1 MTCSFQ
7 VQLKAINICDCFV
20 VVHMNIH
27 CYTLATTTQHNTIAI
42 PLLHA
47 KTRQLPCSLNKS
59 QPTMSSTDNNTFPF
73 ITTSEFLYFFPPFFL
88 EGTTLKLPL
97 AGSSLGVSGLA
108 GPFFATSLQPPGAAL
123 AGLPLLGGVEV
134 STRPLSASLLR
145 RMNSSAKWRE
155 SMVELLPWTA
165 SVMSSASAG
174 KKMRS
179 ATNCSAVN
187 VFVSLCLVLKCD
199 SGDR

>member
-1 MTCSFQ
+1 MIYTTLHYTHSLTTNVSRQTNDRQ
-7 VQLKAINICDCFV
+7 VILS
-20 VVHMNIH
+20 
-27 CYTLATTTQHNTIAI
+27 TGL
-42 PLLHA
+42 
-47 KTRQLPCSLNKS
+47 
-59 QPTMSSTDNNTFPF
+59 SSTHLN
-73 ITTSEFLYFFPPFFL
+73 IYFLPPFFL

-97 AGSSLGVSGLA
+97 AGSSLGVSGLG
-108 GPFFATSLQPPGAAL
+108 GPFLATSLQPPGAAL

-179 ATNCSAVN
+179 ATNCSAAN
-187 VFVSLCLVLKCD
+187 D
-199 SGDR
+199 YG

>member
-1 MTCSFQ
+1 MQPKPTSG
-7 VQLKAINICDCFV
+7 LID
-20 VVHMNIH
+20 
-27 CYTLATTTQHNTIAI
+27 TTTAEQYIPSYHNT
-42 PLLHA
+42 
-47 KTRQLPCSLNKS
+47 N
-59 QPTMSSTDNNTFPF
+59 
-73 ITTSEFLYFFPPFFL
+73 LYFFPPFFL

-97 AGSSLGVSGLA
+97 AGSSLGVSGFA

-179 ATNCSAVN
+179 ATNCSAVI
-187 VFVSLCLVLKCD
+187 D
-199 SGDR
+199 YG

>member
-1 MTCSFQ
+1 MTG
-7 VQLKAINICDCFV
+7 VCDCFPF
-20 VVHMNIH
+20 VHMHNTLL
-27 CYTLATTTQHNTIAI
+27 YTCDDYTTQYNCD
-42 PLLHA
+42 P
-47 KTRQLPCSLNKS
+47 PY
-59 QPTMSSTDNNTFPF
+59 SSTMQPEPTSSLIHITAEQYIPHYHNNH
-73 ITTSEFLYFFPPFFL
+73 IYFFPPFFF

-187 VFVSLCLVLKCD
+187 HC
-199 SGDR
+199 G